1 MDRGARLLARAVV
14 AALAVLLLPA
24 QAATAGTV
32 TSEGSRVFLSEP
44 DGDVGQ
50 NSITLYY
57 NGAAHGFIDQLDFT
71 TVSTNAC
78 TPTGVVA
85 AGNPITCAA
94 ATDFVLSLGGGNDF
108 FTGSQTAGTAALLPL
123 TVNGGPGFDT
133 IVGGSNDDVV
143 EGGVDADTINGGDGA
158 EDVVTY
164 ANHASPVT
172 VNLGIQGSDDGS
184 SEDGVEGARDAVNAG
199 TVEGVTGGPAADN
212 LQGTS
217 GANRLEGGA
226 GDDVLNALGGPDLV
240 FGGSGVDNVEAR
252 DGVADTVDCG
262 PDEDSA
268 LTDSVDTRIDCDP
281 PPPAPPAGGAPPAA
295 GAPASTSTPSTV
307 ERLRPRLVS
316 KVEVEVESTRFK
328 RLQVAGIPG
337 GSTVTATCKLAKN
350 RKCGTLARGNA
361 PATLRVKS
369 LEGRALPVGAR
380 IEIRVTKPGT
390 VGAHFLLTVRKG
402 KKPSLVSR
410 CISPGATSPSRC
422 T

>member
-1 MDRGARLLARAVV
+1 MNRGTRLLARAVI

-24 QAATAGTV
+24 QAASAGTV
-32 TSEGSRVFLSEP
+32 TSEGSTVFLSEP

-57 NGAAHGFIDQLDFT
+57 NGAAHGFIDQFDVT
-71 TVSTNAC
+71 TVSTTAC
-78 TPTGVVA
+78 TPMGAVLP
-85 AGNPITCAA
+85 GNPITCAA

-108 FTGSQTAGTAALLPL
+108 FTGSQTAGTEALLPL
-123 TVNGGPGFDT
+123 TVNGGPGLDT
-133 IVGGSNDDVV
+133 IIGGADDDVV
-143 EGGVDADTINGGDGA
+143 EGGVDADTINGGGGTG
-158 EDVVTY
+158 DVVTY

-172 VNLGIQGSDDGS
+172 VNLGIQGQDDGS
-184 SEDGVEGARDAVNAG
+184 SEDGAEGARDAVNAG

-217 GANRLEGGA
+217 GANRLEGG
-226 GDDVLNALGGPDLV
+226 GGGDVLNALGGPDLV
-240 FGGSGVDNVEAR
+240 FGGSGVDNIEAR

-281 PPPAPPAGGAPPAA
+281 PAAPPAA
-295 GAPASTSTPSTV
+295 GAPAAAGTPAAASTPSTV

-316 KVEVEVESTRFK
+316 KVEVEVDSTSFK

-337 GSTVTATCKLAKN
+337 GSTVAATCKLARN
-350 RKCGTLARGNA
+350 RRCGTLTKANA

-369 LEGRALPVGAR
+369 LESRALPVGAR
-380 IEIRVTKPGT
+380 IEIRVTKPGA

-410 CISPGATSPSRC
+410 CIAPGATSPSPC

>member
-1 MDRGARLLARAVV
+1 MD
-14 AALAVLLLPA
+14 
-24 QAATAGTV
+24 
-32 TSEGSRVFLSEP
+32 S
-44 DGDVGQ
+44 
-50 NSITLYY
+50 
-57 NGAAHGFIDQLDFT
+57 IDQIDST
-71 TVSTNAC
+71 TVSTAAC
-78 TPTGVVA
+78 TPTGMVVA

-108 FTGSQTAGTAALLPL
+108 FTGTQTPDTAALLPL
-123 TVNGGPGFDT
+123 TVNGGPGLDM
-133 IVGGSNDDVV
+133 IIGGSNDDVV
-143 EGGVDADTINGGDGA
+143 EGGPDADTINGGGGA
-158 EDVVTY
+158 EDVVSY
-164 ANHASPVT
+164 ANHNSPVT
-172 VNLGIQGSDDGS
+172 VNLGIQGQDDGS
-184 SEDGVEGARDAVNAG
+184 SEDGAEGARDAVNAG

-240 FGGSGVDNVEAR
+240 FGGFGVDNIEAR

-281 PPPAPPAGGAPPAA
+281 PPPAAA
-295 GAPASTSTPSTV
+295 GAPAAADAPATASTPSTV

-316 KVEVEVESTRFK
+316 KVEVKVESTRFK
-328 RLQVAGIPG
+328 RLQIAGIPA

-350 RKCGTLARGNA
+350 RKCGTLARADA

-369 LEGRALPVGAR
+369 LESRALPVGAR
-380 IEIRVTKPGT
+380 IEILVTKPGT
-390 VGAHFLLTVRKG
+390 IGAHFLLTVRKG

-410 CISPGATSPSRC
+410 CIAPGATSPSRC